1 MGSLTS
7 LTKKITTTSL
17 TNAKRSQIDRLYDT
31 EIKGFFARFNVDGT
45 ATLNFR
51 YRSKVIANRRPV
63 IKIGVWPTLSADM
76 ARKTAVK
83 WVERLSNGIE
93 PKFEIER
100 QRQEET
106 AKRKQKALKKA
117 SILGTFIDTHYEAHM
132 SRNKRGDQDVSR
144 LKRRFANFLSMD
156 MNELTKVHVYEA
168 QDKAEKSVSFHT
180 FKRDYAV
187 LQGTLNYA
195 VEMEV
200 IKTNPISGVSLKRP
214 KSVADDLMRNDF
226 ELGERRAL
234 SEQEVVGLFRGL
246 DGYTESMKD
255 MRRRSRLKKSNRH
268 LPNWDEVT
276 YVDHVVPIIL
286 FIYYTGFRNG
296 DVLGLRWEHL
306 NADFSQVGKVIEKI
320 AHHGKGKMYFPLV
333 TPCQEMIRVWWEQE
347 GKPTE
352 GWVFC
357 SPRHRDQR
365 RRLSESAMRKA
376 WKKVKEFGGL
386 DESLDLYTL
395 RHNFASQHLMAGSDV
410 QMVSKLMG
418 HSDIQ
423 TTMSHY
429 SHLTQSHLAETLKR
443 AERLFNPQ

>member
-1 MGSLTS
+1 MSSPTS

-31 EIKGFFARFNVDGT
+31 EIKGFFARFNNDGT

-51 YRSKVIANRRPV
+51 YRSKVIANKRPV
-63 IKIGVWPTLSADM
+63 VKIGVWPNLSADM
-76 ARKTAVK
+76 ARMTALK
-83 WVERLSNGIE
+83 WVERLSHGVE
-93 PKFEIER
+93 PKFELEG
-100 QRQEET
+100 QRQEEA

-117 SILGTFIDTHYEAHM
+117 SVLGTFIDTHYAAHM

-144 LKRRFANFLSMD
+144 LKRRFAKYLSMD
-156 MNELTKVHVYEA
+156 MNELSKVHIYEA
-168 QDKAEKSVSFHT
+168 QDEAEKEVSYQT

-187 LQGTLNYA
+187 LQGALNYA
-195 VEMEV
+195 VEIGV
-200 IKTNPISGVSLKRP
+200 IKVNPISGVSLKRA
-214 KSVADDLMRNDF
+214 KSDASDLIRNDL

-234 SEQEVVGLFRGL
+234 SEQEIKGLFRGL
-246 DGYTESMKD
+246 DAYTIFMKD

-268 LPNWDEVT
+268 LPNWDDYT

-296 DVLGLRWEHL
+296 DVLGLRWEHF
-306 NADFSQVGKVIEKI
+306 NADFTQVGKVIEKI
-320 AHHGKGKMYFPLV
+320 AHHGKGKMYFPIIKD
-333 TPCQEMIRVWWEQE
+333 CREMIKVWWEQE
-347 GKPTE
+347 GRPTE

-357 SPRHRDQR
+357 SPRRREER

-376 WKKVKEFGGL
+376 WKKVKAMGGL
-386 DESLDLYTL
+386 NESLDLYTL
-395 RHNFASQHLMAGSDV
+395 RHNFASQHLMAGSDL
-410 QMVSKLMG
+410 QMVSNLMG

-423 TTMSHY
+423 TTMTHY

-443 AERLFNPQ
+443 AEHLFSSK